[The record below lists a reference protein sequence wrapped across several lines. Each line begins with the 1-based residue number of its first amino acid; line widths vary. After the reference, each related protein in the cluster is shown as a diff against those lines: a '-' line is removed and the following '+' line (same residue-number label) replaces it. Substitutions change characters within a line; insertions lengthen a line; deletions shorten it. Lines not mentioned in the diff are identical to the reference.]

1 MVGQSTAATR
11 HTPHATRRRAHSDTR
26 HATRDT
32 RDGQVPSTSNSFYIF
47 SRVLSNT
54 IESNTDSH
62 SLELRTLY
70 SVPLRPV

>member
-11 HTPHATRRRAHSDTR
+11 HTPYATRRRAHSDTR